1 MKPRWLVLAGAW
13 VALAAAVHLGAV
25 WALPRLIMQRVL
37 GQVGTEQAAGGVLQ
51 PPLVDHTQRRV
62 VMPSPDLLY
71 ALCTIDLGQGPWR
84 VRAQADR
91 PGRDGYWSVA
101 LYAANTDNFH
111 VVGDRDLG
119 GTPLDLLVLPPDASV
134 APGAT
139 AAPRAGDA
147 GTPGQRSVRAPSDRV
162 LLLMR
167 VLVGDPAR
175 DLAGAEAARRTLR
188 CEPVR

>member
-1 MKPRWLVLAGAW
+1 MRPRWLVLAGAW

-37 GQVGTEQAAGGVLQ
+37 GQVGSEQAAGGVLQ

-71 ALCTIDLGQGPWR
+71 ALCTIDLAQGPWR
-84 VRAQADR
+84 VRASADR

-101 LYAANTDNFH
+101 LYAASTDNFH
-111 VVGDRDLG
+111 VVGDRDVG
-119 GTPLDLLVLPPDASV
+119 GAPLDLLVLPPDAAV
-134 APGAT
+134 AP
-139 AAPRAGDA
+139 AAPVASDA
-147 GTPGQRSVRAPSDRV
+147 GTPGQRSVRAPSTRV

-175 DLAGAEAARRTLR
+175 DLAGAEAARRSLR
-188 CEPVR
+188 CEPAR